1 MSATATPA
9 PTAPASGP
17 RRARL
22 SVSRI
27 DPWTVLKTSFVLS
40 LGLAV
45 IVVVATMLLWVLLSI
60 SGTFESFDQT
70 LSDLGGSGAGGV
82 DVGNV
87 LSFGRV
93 MGFALLM
100 GAFEIVMT
108 SALATVI
115 TMIYNLTV
123 SFTGG
128 IEVTLSE
135 H

>member
-9 PTAPASGP
+9 SASTSGP

-22 SVSRI
+22 YLNRI
-27 DPWTVLKTSFVLS
+27 DPWTVLKTAFVLS
-40 LGLAV
+40 LGLA
-45 IVVVATMLLWVLLSI
+45 IVVIIAIMLLWVLLSA
-60 SGTFESFDQT
+60 SGTFDSFDQT
-70 LSDLGGSGAGGV
+70 LSDLGGTGSTGV

-100 GAFEIVMT
+100 AAFEIVMT

-115 TMIYNLTV
+115 TMIYNLTTG
-123 SFTGG
+123 FTGG